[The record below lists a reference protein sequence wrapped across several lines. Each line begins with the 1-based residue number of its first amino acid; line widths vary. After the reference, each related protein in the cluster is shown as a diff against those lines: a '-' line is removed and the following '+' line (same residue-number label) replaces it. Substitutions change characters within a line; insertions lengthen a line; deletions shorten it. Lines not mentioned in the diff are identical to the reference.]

1 MSIREHP
8 DAVAFKTAAERYC
21 ALFESAD
28 ADQWVEAVLS
38 ALAQV
43 YAAAHRLPDFGLSDD
58 APDIPDS
65 FDVSEEEWRSVFA
78 LVQGVLGPQEAYWA
92 YFDPS
97 EPSDSGEQPI
107 FHSLADDLADIY
119 RDIKPGLR
127 AWETGDRAYL
137 ETIVFDWKTP
147 NLGSHW
153 GVHAVSAMRAL
164 HPIAFLRGVRNDAST
179 MRCSERRHRV
189 TVAIDASRGRRR

>member
-8 DAVAFKTAAERYC
+8 DAVAFKIAAERYC
-21 ALFESAD
+21 ALFESEPAD
-28 ADQWVEAVLS
+28 ADQWAEAVLS

-43 YAAAHRLPDFGLSDD
+43 YAAAHRLPGFGLSED

-65 FDVSEEEWRSVFA
+65 LDVTTAEWRSVF
-78 LVQGVLGPQEAYWA
+78 GVVSRALGPQEAYWA

-97 EPSDSGEQPI
+97 EPQDSDERPI

-127 AWETGDRAYL
+127 AWETGDDRYL

-147 NLGSHW
+147 LFGSHW
-153 GVHAVSAMRAL
+153 GLHAVSAMRAL
-164 HPIAFLRGVRNDAST
+164 HPIAFLRGVRNDA
-179 MRCSERRHRV
+179 
-189 TVAIDASRGRRR
+189 

>member
-8 DAVAFKTAAERYC
+8 DAVAFKAAAERYC
-21 ALFESAD
+21 ALFESEPAD
-28 ADQWVEAVLS
+28 ADRWAEAVLS

-65 FDVSEEEWRSVFA
+65 LDVTHEEWRSLFGF
-78 LVQGVLGPQEAYWA
+78 VQRVLGPQEAYWA

-97 EPSDSGEQPI
+97 EPRESDEKPI

-127 AWETGDRAYL
+127 AWATGDDKYL

-147 NLGSHW
+147 NFGCHW

-164 HPIAFLRGVRNDAST
+164 HPIAFLRGVHND
-179 MRCSERRHRV
+179 
-189 TVAIDASRGRRR
+189 G

>member
-8 DAVAFKTAAERYC
+8 EAVAFKTAAEKYC
-21 ALFESAD
+21 VLFESEPAD
-28 ADQWVEAVLS
+28 ADQWAEAVLS

-43 YAAAHRLPDFGLSDD
+43 YAAAHRLPGFGLSED
-58 APDIPDS
+58 APHIPDS
-65 FDVSEEEWRSVFA
+65 LDVTTEEWRAVF
-78 LVQGVLGPQEAYWA
+78 GVVSRALGPQEAYWA

-97 EPSDSGEQPI
+97 EPQNCDERPI

-127 AWETGDRAYL
+127 AWETGDDRYL

-147 NLGSHW
+147 LFGSHW
-153 GVHAVSAMRAL
+153 GLHAVSAMRAL
-164 HPIAFLRGVRNDAST
+164 HPIAFLRGVHND
-179 MRCSERRHRV
+179 
-189 TVAIDASRGRRR
+189 G